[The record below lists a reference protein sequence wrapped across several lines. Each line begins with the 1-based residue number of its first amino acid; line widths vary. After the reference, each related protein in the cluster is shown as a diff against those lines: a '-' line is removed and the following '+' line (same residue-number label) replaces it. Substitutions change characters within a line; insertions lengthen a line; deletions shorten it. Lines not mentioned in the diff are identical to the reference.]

1 MNPSEEIP
9 TRKRPKPLLHK
20 AAEVFLAVTLTIMVI
35 AVFSNVVLRYA
46 FDTGFVLY
54 EELSR
59 LLFVWLVCVGTALAA
74 YEGKHLNFTLLI
86 DRVGPR
92 IRTFLYY
99 LAHLIGAIVLG
110 MVIKGSWDQVWA
122 GMQSFSPVMGYPLA
136 LAAAATLFMACVMEL
151 LLVKEI
157 LIDRPLSRKGC

>member
-9 TRKRPKPLLHK
+9 RREEPKPLLHK
-20 AAEVFLAVTLTIMVI
+20 AAEVFLAITLTIMVI

-74 YEGKHLNFTLLI
+74 YEDKHLNFTLVV
-86 DRVGPR
+86 DRVSPR
-92 IRTFLYY
+92 TRTILYY

-110 MVIKGSWDQVWA
+110 MVIKGSWDQVLA

-136 LAAAATLFMACVMEL
+136 LAAAATLFMACIMEL
-151 LLVKEI
+151 LLFKDVF
-157 LIDRPLSRKGC
+157 IDRLLARKGS

>member
-1 MNPSEEIP
+1 MKTSEEIP
-9 TRKRPKPLLHK
+9 QGERPKPAVHK
-20 AAEVFLAVTLTIMVI
+20 AAEIFLAATLTIMVI

-74 YEGKHLNFTLLI
+74 YENKHLNFTLVI

-92 IRTFLYY
+92 TRSALYY
-99 LAHLIGAIVLG
+99 LAHLIGAVILG
-110 MVIKGSWDQVWA
+110 MVIKGSWDQVLA

-151 LLVKEI
+151 LLFKEV
-157 LIDRPLSRKGC
+157 LIDRPSTRKGC

>member
-1 MNPSEEIP
+1 MHPSEDTP
-9 TRKRPKPLLHK
+9 QRPKPLLHK
-20 AAEVFLAVTLTIMVI
+20 AAEVFLATTLTIMVI
-35 AVFSNVVLRYA
+35 AVFSNVVLRYV

-74 YEGKHLNFTLLI
+74 YENKHLNFTLLI

-92 IRTFLYY
+92 TNTVFYY
-99 LAHLIGAIVLG
+99 LAHAIAAVVLG
-110 MVIKGSWDQVWA
+110 MVIKGSWDQVLA

-136 LAAAATLFMACVMEL
+136 LAAAAMLFMACVMEL
-151 LLVKEI
+151 LLFKEV
-157 LIDRPLSRKGC
+157 LIDRPLSRKGY